1 MILRPMRKFSF
12 IWSKQENQKVGYGSN
27 LQNYAISSS
36 FKHQFIHTQL
46 NLNLYMYFTKKY
58 LLKEAQCAEPS
69 QLIEGNINNYIL
81 YKAFYKLN
89 LQTKH
94 FDIKHYMKNYRG
106 LY

>member
-1 MILRPMRKFSF
+1 
-12 IWSKQENQKVGYGSN
+12 
-27 LQNYAISSS
+27 
-36 FKHQFIHTQL
+36 
-46 NLNLYMYFTKKY
+46 MYFTKKY